1 MKIVVTGGAGFIGHH
16 LVWHLLD
23 LGHEVTV
30 VDNFSTGEIDRL
42 ICQDAETGFM
52 GLPKGLE
59 VYNLDITEAAMPPV
73 ECDALVHLAAPIS
86 VEESL
91 KNPEKYRQGIITASK
106 NVFNWARGMGVKHIV
121 AASTAAVYG
130 NNQEVPLDEEART
143 EPMSPYAKYKLEM
156 EDCLSTY
163 NSRDLNC
170 VALRFFNVYGEGQN
184 DGTTGNNG
192 YLSAIP
198 IFLRQYQSFEPIT
211 VTGDG
216 LQTRDFVYVED
227 VCAAICS
234 AFEQEWQADMPIYN
248 VGSGKEWSV
257 LKIAETLGGEIQH
270 IPARQEPRRSLADVT
285 AIKRELNWEPKTDL
299 LEWLKMQK

>member
-1 MKIVVTGGAGFIGHH
+1 MKVVVTGGAGFIGHH

-42 ICQDAETGFM
+42 ICQDTETGFM

-59 VYNLDITEAAMPPV
+59 VYNLDITENQMPPV
-73 ECDALVHLAAPIS
+73 ECDVLVHLAAPIS

-91 KNPEKYRQGIITASK
+91 KDPEKYQLGIITGSK

-130 NNQEVPLDEEART
+130 ENQEVPLDEDART

-156 EDCLSTY
+156 EELLAKY
-163 NSRDLNC
+163 NSKDLNC

-184 DGTTGNNG
+184 DGTTGKGG

-198 IFLRQYQSFEPIT
+198 IFLRQYQHFEPIT

-227 VCAAICS
+227 VCSAICA

-248 VGSGKEWSV
+248 VGSGREWKV
-257 LKIAETLGGEIQH
+257 LEIAKALGGEIKH
-270 IPARQEPRRSLADVT
+270 VAARQEPRRSLADISS
-285 AIKRELNWEPKTDL
+285 IKSELGWEPKMDL
-299 LEWLKMQK
+299 LAWLKMQK